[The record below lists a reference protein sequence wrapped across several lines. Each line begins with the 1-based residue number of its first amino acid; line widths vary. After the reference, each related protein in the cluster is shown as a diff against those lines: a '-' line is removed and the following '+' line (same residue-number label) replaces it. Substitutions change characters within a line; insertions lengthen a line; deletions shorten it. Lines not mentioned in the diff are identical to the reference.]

1 MKWFNNRER
10 NRRYPVEQSRFLRG
24 KGLKMLRKYLRFFG
38 VGALVCGLMMS
49 FVGSKS
55 DAAVMTPPFATDTFL
70 SDFDVCLYL
79 HPSYIMQPNE
89 VLIRVKGSDFPGTS
103 TTVRREVNATPGF
116 FGTDTVNTEFQSMHL
131 AGGVVTPGAFFGT
144 PVQFKVGQGTGFRPG
159 LGRSPGQVA
168 ENAGPLNGQLDV
180 FPANSVFDLFLDV
193 WVDVNTDG
201 LVDNGEV
208 LRNFD
213 QSLRMANPTLN
224 GFPPPVGDFY
234 ELIGWG
240 DPSDPKPGEFGAI
253 VNTSRINFYVVNPD
267 GTNSNILAAQI
278 DPIDD
283 CPHTHTITP
292 EPTSMVL
299 FGGLMVMPI
308 LRGFRR
314 GNRTL
319 SV

>member
-1 MKWFNNRER
+1 
-10 NRRYPVEQSRFLRG
+10 
-24 KGLKMLRKYLRFFG
+24 MLRKYLRFFG

-70 SDFDVCLYL
+70 SAFDVCLFL
-79 HPSYIMQPNE
+79 QPAYTGLGSE
-89 VLIRVKGSDFPGTS
+89 VEIGARGTEFPGTS
-103 TTVRREVNATPGF
+103 TTVCREVNATPGF

-131 AGGVVTPGAFFGT
+131 AGDVVTPGAFFGT
-144 PVQFKVGQGTGFRPG
+144 PVQFKVGQGNGFRPG

-168 ENAGPLNGQLDV
+168 EKAGPLNGQLDV
-180 FPANSVFDLFLDV
+180 FPANSLFDLFLDV

-208 LRNFD
+208 LRNYD
-213 QSLRMANPTLN
+213 QSIRMANPTLN

-234 ELIGWG
+234 ELIGSV
-240 DPSDPKPGEFGAI
+240 DPSNPKLGEFGAI

-278 DPIDD
+278 DPIDPD

-299 FGGLMVMPI
+299 FGGLMIMPI